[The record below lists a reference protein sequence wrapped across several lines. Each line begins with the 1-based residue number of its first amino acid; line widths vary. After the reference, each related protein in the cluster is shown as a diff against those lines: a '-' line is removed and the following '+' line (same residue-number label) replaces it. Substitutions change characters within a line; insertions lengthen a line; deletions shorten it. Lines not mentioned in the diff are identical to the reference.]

1 MTLIILAAI
10 GLIWTLW
17 YIYRTVYAE
26 TIEDGIKRIETA
38 ELFLIHHKY
47 DNPRMSQEEIDQ
59 WSIGRWD

>member
-1 MTLIILAAI
+1 MTLIILAAM
-10 GLIWTLW
+10 GLIWTLR

-26 TIEDGIKRIETA
+26 TIEEGIKRIETA